1 LNAARG
7 LVAAVLLTA
16 TVTANA
22 LAGPENRL
30 LNAALA
36 AGIIALALFLA
47 YTPATL
53 SHRMCL
59 VIAAVSITGAVA
71 MVILYKSRQTVC
83 TATNASGQRVVIG
96 TELTALGH
104 DYKQRNPAEDN
115 SMILEALGGRGPEAA
130 WTAESIRQCRFVLA
144 LSGALWVPLF
154 GVAAVAA
161 ASIAGVGRS
170 GAVAKP
176 LRQKPRVFIS
186 YNHDD
191 SAAAFRI
198 GEIVKRHDIEVILDR
213 DDMLPG
219 ERISDFIRRSIRDCD
234 VVVSI
239 ISTRSLLS
247 AWVASETIGA
257 ISRNTWGEEV
267 TLIACYLDD
276 LWLQPE
282 FRLRCTEQ
290 IDERLQ
296 RIEEL
301 FPQYAARRID
311 TADLNEEKTR
321 LYDLR
326 NNLGTILAALEN
338 SLCLDVR
345 ENLFNSSTERLVQS
359 VRTLWSA
366 KKNAARVG

>member
-1 LNAARG
+1 MNAARG
-7 LVAAVLLTA
+7 LVAATLLTA

-22 LAGPENRL
+22 LAGPDNRL

-36 AGIIALALFLA
+36 AGIVALALFLA
-47 YTPATL
+47 YAPKTL
-53 SHRMCL
+53 SHKIWL
-59 VIAAVSITGAVA
+59 AIAALSIAGAVA
-71 MVILYKSRQTVC
+71 MVIVYKSRERVC
-83 TATNASGQRVVIG
+83 TATNASGERVVIG
-96 TELTALGH
+96 TELTELGT
-104 DYKQRNPAEDN
+104 DYQSKHPGEDN
-115 SMILEALGGRGPEAA
+115 SMILEALGGHGPEAA
-130 WTAESIRQCRFVLA
+130 WTAESIRKCRVVLA
-144 LSGALWVPLF
+144 FSGGLWVPLF

-161 ASIAGVGRS
+161 TAIAGIGRS
-170 GAVAKP
+170 VVVAKP
-176 LRQKPRVFIS
+176 VRQKPRIFIS

-191 SAAAFRI
+191 STTAFAIAAF
-198 GEIVKRHDIEVILDR
+198 VKRNGIDVILDR

-247 AWVASETIGA
+247 AWVAAETIGA
-257 ISRNTWGEEV
+257 ISRNKWGEEV
-267 TLIACYLDD
+267 ALIACYLDD
-276 LWLQPE
+276 FWLQPE

-301 FPQYAARRID
+301 LPEYAAKKID
-311 TADLNEEKTR
+311 TADLNDEKTR

-326 NNLGTILAALEN
+326 NNLGTILAALGN

-345 ENLFNSSTERLVQS
+345 ENQFNPSSERLVQA
-359 VRTLWSA
+359 VRTVWSGR
-366 KKNAARVG
+366 KNRA